1 MLTSKSNKKMESL
14 VIEETNHTPLV
25 EFNPDGKLK
34 MKGRSLPEDVNKLFN
49 PLIDYVVNLN
59 IENAIFD
66 INLEYF
72 NTASSKKLLELIKS
86 LEANNKIDSVL
97 VNWHYEEGDDDS
109 MEMAEV
115 YEELL
120 MRTEF
125 RYHEF
130 AETQYIA

>member
-1 MLTSKSNKKMESL
+1 MEKL
-14 VIEETNHTPLV
+14 VIEATNHTPLV

-34 MKGRSLPEDVNKLFN
+34 MEGRSLPEDVNKLFN
-49 PLIDYVVNLN
+49 PLLDYVINLN
-59 IENAIFD
+59 VENAIFE

-72 NTASSKKLLELIKS
+72 NTASSKKLLELMKT
-86 LEANNKIDSVL
+86 LDANNKIGNVHI
-97 VNWHYEEGDDDS
+97 NWHYEEGDDDS
-109 MEMAEV
+109 LEMAEI

-130 AETQYIA
+130 AETQFIG